1 MKSIK
6 PGRGPSIMGAIGSI
20 LAAAFGIVWTILAA
34 SMGVFIF
41 AIFGI
46 IFVIAA
52 IVQAIFNYKNATGK
66 NRYSIYDITDET
78 EENDP
83 LNIKFK
89 NQNTSDNIITEE
101 KSNFCPFCGQ
111 KLQEDFLYCKNC
123 GKKIP

>member
-66 NRYSIYDITDET
+66 IDT
-78 EENDP
+78 
-83 LNIKFK
+83 
-89 NQNTSDNIITEE
+89 
-101 KSNFCPFCGQ
+101 
-111 KLQEDFLYCKNC
+111 LYMTLPMKR
-123 GKKIP
+123 KKMIL